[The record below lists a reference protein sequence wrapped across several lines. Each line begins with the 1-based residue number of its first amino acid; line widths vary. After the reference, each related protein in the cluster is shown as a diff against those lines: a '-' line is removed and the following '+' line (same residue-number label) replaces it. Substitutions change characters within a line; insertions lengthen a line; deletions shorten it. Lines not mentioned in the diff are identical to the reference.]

1 MPILHS
7 TYVAPCWARNAH
19 VNTIWAAKMRRL
31 HYPDTVQ
38 AAAIRRIRLETP
50 DGDFLDVDE
59 HRPTG
64 LPRAVVV
71 VSHGLEGHSRRR
83 YVLGLAAELLR
94 RGNLVMAWNMR
105 SCSGEMNRTDRLYH
119 MGQTDDLA
127 CVVAYAVQTGL
138 PVLLAGFSMG
148 GNQICRYLAGPA
160 VPEAVRAAAVVSVP
174 CDLPAAARVMD
185 GPSCRVYMRYFLRT
199 LCAKVRQKAARF
211 PQFPSVEGIEHFR
224 TFSEFDAR
232 FTAPLYG
239 YADALTYWREN
250 SALPVLP
257 HLCVPTYLLM
267 AADDPFCA
275 PTCYPW
281 QIARHSARLFLE
293 VAPHGGHVGFVTAGS
308 PYYSE
313 ARVADFLDR
322 YR

>member
-19 VNTIWAAKMRRL
+19 VNTIWAAKMRQLR
-31 HYPDTVQ
+31 YPDTGQ

-83 YVLGLAAELLR
+83 YVLGLAAELLG
-94 RGNLVMAWNMR
+94 RGHLVMAWNMR

-127 CVVAYAVQTGL
+127 CVVAYAAQTGL

-174 CDLPAAARVMD
+174 CDLPEAARVMD
-185 GPSCRVYMRYFLRT
+185 GPSCRLYMRYFLRT

-211 PQFPSVEGIEHFR
+211 PQFPSVECIEHFR

-281 QIARHSARLFLE
+281 QIARHTARLFLE